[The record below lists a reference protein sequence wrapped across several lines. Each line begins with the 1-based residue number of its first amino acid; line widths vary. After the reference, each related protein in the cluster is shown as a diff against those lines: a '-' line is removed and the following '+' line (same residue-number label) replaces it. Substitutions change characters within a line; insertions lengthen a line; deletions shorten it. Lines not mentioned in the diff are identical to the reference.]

1 MKVAMKYI
9 EPLVIKKIIEP
20 YKFLLMVLGG
30 KILRG
35 LLEYEIL
42 KPPIITAKTSIEYR
56 HLSRCIAT
64 SDPVILYHYT

>member
-1 MKVAMKYI
+1 MI
-9 EPLVIKKIIEP
+9 LC
-20 YKFLLMVLGG
+20 G

-56 HLSRCIAT
+56 HLKRCIAT